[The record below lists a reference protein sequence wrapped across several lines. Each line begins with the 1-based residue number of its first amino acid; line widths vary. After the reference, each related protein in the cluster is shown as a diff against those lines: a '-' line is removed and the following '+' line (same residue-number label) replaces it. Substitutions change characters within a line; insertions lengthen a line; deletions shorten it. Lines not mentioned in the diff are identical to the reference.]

1 MLTPSLHKKLAA
13 ILYQTSISFFESIKT
28 NAHLCSNEVQ
38 ISTYCDIIKLE
49 SRFEYVLYTQ
59 KVYQIV
65 FMYDFAIL
73 LVNQYQVFR
82 NFSVA

>member
-49 SRFEYVLYTQ
+49 SGFEYVLYIQ

-65 FMYDFAIL
+65 FMYGLQQLENIEYE
-73 LVNQYQVFR
+73 N
-82 NFSVA
+82 